1 MLPKLGPS
9 LILCSKSHAN
19 LCHDT
24 RAHKAECSR
33 QYGSTIFRP
42 KRYEKWRVRNA
53 GISADGV
60 PKMKDSR
67 FLKAARVMR
76 TYATIP
82 GLIKLNVRD
91 STDPRF
97 SDALIHNNLQM
108 TAIEL
113 EQEGW
118 IKNERESTY

>member
-1 MLPKLGPS
+1 
-9 LILCSKSHAN
+9 
-19 LCHDT
+19 
-24 RAHKAECSR
+24 
-33 QYGSTIFRP
+33 
-42 KRYEKWRVRNA
+42 
-53 GISADGV
+53 
-60 PKMKDSR
+60 
-67 FLKAARVMR
+67 MR